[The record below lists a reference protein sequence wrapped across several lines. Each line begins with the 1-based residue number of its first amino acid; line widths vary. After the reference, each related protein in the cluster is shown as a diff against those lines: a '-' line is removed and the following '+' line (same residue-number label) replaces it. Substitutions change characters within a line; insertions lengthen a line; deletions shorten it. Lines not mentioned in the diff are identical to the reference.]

1 MIKILYL
8 LTLGVTISLVLPLQ
22 YSVLKFA
29 NGQLQEESE
38 ILMFNGDSKIPVLA
52 DDKNSILKPK
62 LHVSIE
68 GTPKGDKLKGGTGDD
83 TIYGKYGHDVLRGE
97 DGNDNIN
104 GGIGQDKITGQGGND
119 LINGDKGNDIIFG
132 GQGYDKLYGSLGNDA
147 LDGGEGK
154 DILIG
159 GKGSDTF
166 ICNQYDIVMD
176 YNANE
181 KDRLVGSCEVQAP
194 EVIAVSDSDNNNQPI
209 PKPELVQ
216 STITTSLSPDSTK
229 REVIEQEEK
238 KIPILPLN
246 ANDALPTF
254 EPILRFNPNDV
265 THVDF
270 QKSASLPIPFNEK
283 DNQEL
288 RFN

>member
-1 MIKILYL
+1 LIKILYL
-8 LTLGVTISLVLPLQ
+8 LALGVTISLILPLQ

-52 DDKNSILKPK
+52 DDENTILKPK

-68 GTPKGDKLKGGTGDD
+68 GTPKGDKIKGGTGDD
-83 TIYGKYGHDVLRGE
+83 TIYGKFGHDILRGE

-104 GGIGQDKITGQGGND
+104 GGIGQDKITGQAGND
-119 LINGDKGNDIIFG
+119 VINGEKGDDIIFG
-132 GQGYDKLYGSLGNDA
+132 GKGYDKLYGSLGNDA

-166 ICNQYDIVMD
+166 ICNQYDTVMD

-181 KDRLVGSCEVQAP
+181 KDQLVGSCKVQAQ
-194 EVIAVSDSDNNNQPI
+194 EVIAVSDSNIQPT
-209 PKPELVQ
+209 PKPQIVQ
-216 STITTSLSPDSTK
+216 STITSSSSLQPETTA
-229 REVIEQEEK
+229 EEK
-238 KIPILPLN
+238 EELKTPILPLN

-254 EPILRFNPNDV
+254 EPILRFNPNDLRQ
-265 THVDF
+265 VDF
-270 QKSASLPIPFNEK
+270 QTLPSLPIPFNDR
-283 DNQEL
+283 DNVEL